1 MAKIITFATR
11 PNLIYPL
18 QSLIYTVLRD
28 LEVTLIEKLLNF
40 SDSLVYTLLMF
51 IGEFFAGLIV
61 FLYQKKFV
69 DKSIFKVDVP
79 DKYMNLE
86 LIKAKNGVRTVDK
99 IPKMIFILFCCG
111 FYDFIQFLLS
121 NEHKF
126 INVSRSIN
134 SRLRGLLIIFDAL
147 FYYFFLRL
155 PKLRHQIFC
164 LIIIGSC
171 LLVVIG
177 TEFIFQEIN
186 IFLSYGRFALVFI
199 LSFFG
204 QFCSALIDF
213 NEKYLFE
220 FNNMNPFYAL
230 LFQGIFG
237 FFFSCIYS
245 IFNSPFKELK
255 EFKKN
260 KTTSELII
268 LIFCFIIYIILSGLK
283 NLFRVST
290 TKIFTPMTTTSLDY
304 ILNPIYF
311 IVYFSL
317 GEDFMYKNKRNYP
330 HFFINLFIGLIISF
344 FSLVFNEFIILFFCN
359 LDKDTYLKI
368 SERSR
373 QDKNYIKLK
382 YLNKSGNV
390 DNSDDNSNSSLSRSS
405 LSNE

>member
-1 MAKIITFATR
+1 MTKIIRFATR

-18 QSLIYTVLRD
+18 QSIIYTVLRD
-28 LEVTLIEKLLNF
+28 IETTLVEKLLDF

-51 IGEFFAGLIV
+51 IGEFFAGLIIY
-61 FLYQKKFV
+61 LYQKKLV
-69 DKSIFKVDVP
+69 HKSIFKVDTP

-86 LIKAKNGVRTVDK
+86 LIKGKNGVRTVDR
-99 IPKMIFILFCCG
+99 IPKMIFILFCCS
-111 FYDFIQFLLS
+111 FYDFIQFLLL

-126 INVSRSIN
+126 MYVSKSIN

-147 FYYFFLRL
+147 FYYSFLRL
-155 PKLRHQIFC
+155 PKLRHQIVC

-171 LLVVIG
+171 LLIVMA
-177 TEFIFQEIN
+177 TEFIFQKIN
-186 IFLSYGRFALVFI
+186 IFLSYGRFVFVFI
-199 LSFFG
+199 LSFFC

-220 FNNMNPFYAL
+220 FDNMNPFYAL
-230 LFQGIFG
+230 LFQGFFG

-245 IFNSPFKELK
+245 IYKSPFKELNK
-255 EFKKN
+255 FKKN
-260 KTTSELII
+260 KSTSELVI
-268 LIFCFIIYIILSGLK
+268 LIFCFIIYTILCGLK

-290 TKIFTPMTTTSLDY
+290 TKIFTPMTTSSLDY

-317 GEDFMYKNKRNYP
+317 GEDFVYKNKRNYS

-382 YLNKSGNV
+382 KLNNSGTV
-390 DNSDDNSNSSLSRSS
+390 DNSADDTDSSLNSSL
-405 LSNE
+405 LND